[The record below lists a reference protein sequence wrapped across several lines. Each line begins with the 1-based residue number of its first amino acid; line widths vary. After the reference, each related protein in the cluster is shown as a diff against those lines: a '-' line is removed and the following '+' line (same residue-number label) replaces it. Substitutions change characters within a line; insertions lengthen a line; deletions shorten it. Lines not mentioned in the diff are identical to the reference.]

1 MEEVVTLENFLKNKD
16 EDADEKFV
24 DLLLKIGEMGKRIN
38 DELPNM
44 RGKTDTKNVFG
55 ETQLVA
61 DKWTD
66 KFITDELKQSGLVKA
81 MASEEKEE
89 VLGLNES
96 GIFSITLDPL
106 DGSSNMKSN
115 NLVGTILG
123 IYEKDLPCS
132 GKNQIAAAYILY
144 GPVMSLVL
152 ATKNSVNKFFYTKEG
167 FILKQENI
175 KLPEQG
181 ILYGI
186 GGLRKDWL
194 PEFRKYIEGLEAEE
208 YKLRYGGSFVGDF
221 NQVLHYGGIFA
232 YPALVNKSEGKL
244 RLLAEANPMSYII
257 EQAGGAS
264 TNGKISILDIE
275 PESINQRTP
284 IYIGNKDLIELW
296 QKSQS
301 SKISNF

>member
-1 MEEVVTLENFLKNKD
+1 MEEVITLEKFLNNNK
-16 EDADEKFV
+16 EKHNEKLG
-24 DLLLKIGEMGKRIN
+24 DLVLKIGEMGERIN

-61 DKWTD
+61 DKWAD
-66 KFITDELKQSGLVKA
+66 KFITDKLKQSGLVKA
-81 MASEEKEE
+81 IASEEQDDI
-89 VLGLNES
+89 VVLNEN
-96 GIFSITLDPL
+96 GIFNITLDPL

-115 NLVGTILG
+115 NLVGTIFG
-123 IYEKDLPCS
+123 IHETDLPCQ

-152 ATKNSVNKFFYTKEG
+152 ATKNSVNKFFYTKKG

-175 KLPEQG
+175 KLPDQG
-181 ILYGI
+181 ILYSV

-194 PEFRKYIEGLEAEE
+194 PEFRKYIEELEEQG

-221 NQVLHYGGIFA
+221 NQILHYGGIFA
-232 YPALVNKSEGKL
+232 YPALTTKPEGKL
-244 RLLAEANPMSYII
+244 RLLAEANPMSYIM

-264 TNGKISILDIE
+264 TNGEISILDIE
-275 PESINQRTP
+275 PNSVNQRTP
-284 IYIGNKDLIELW
+284 IYIGNKGLINKLR
-296 QKSQS
+296 
-301 SKISNF
+301 NRF

>member
-1 MEEVVTLENFLKNKD
+1 MEEVTTLEKYLDDNS
-16 EDADEKFV
+16 EKHNGKLC
-24 DLLLKIGEMGKRIN
+24 DLILKIGEIGERIN

-66 KFITDELKQSGLVKA
+66 RFIVDELRATGLVKA
-81 MASEEKEE
+81 MASEEQDDI
-89 VLGLNES
+89 VGLDEN
-96 GIFSITLDPL
+96 GIFNITLDPL

-115 NLVGTILG
+115 NLVGTIFG
-123 IYEKDLPCS
+123 IYETDLPCK
-132 GKNQIAAAYILY
+132 GRNQVAAAYILY

-152 ATKNSVNKFFYTKEG
+152 ATENSVNKFFYTKKG

-186 GGLRKDWL
+186 GGLRKNWL
-194 PEFRKYIEGLEAEE
+194 PEFRKFIEGLEAEE

-221 NQVLHYGGIFA
+221 NQILHYGGIFA
-232 YPALVNKSEGKL
+232 YPALTNKPEGKL
-244 RLLAEANPMSYII
+244 RLLAEANPMSFII

-264 TNGKISILDIE
+264 TNGEISILDIE

-284 IYIGNKDLIELW
+284 IYIGNKGLINELR
-296 QKSQS
+296 KR
-301 SKISNF
+301 F